1 MFVDLAHREAL
12 QRDLVQ
18 KKGSGHEEPSGTA
31 YRGSQERKEVYRA
44 LERFL
49 EASRGVPVRV

>member
-18 KKGSGHEEPSGTA
+18 KRVEGIKFM
-31 YRGSQERKEVYRA
+31 VRA
-44 LERFL
+44 LQTEQ
-49 EASRGVPVRV
+49 SMKGVT